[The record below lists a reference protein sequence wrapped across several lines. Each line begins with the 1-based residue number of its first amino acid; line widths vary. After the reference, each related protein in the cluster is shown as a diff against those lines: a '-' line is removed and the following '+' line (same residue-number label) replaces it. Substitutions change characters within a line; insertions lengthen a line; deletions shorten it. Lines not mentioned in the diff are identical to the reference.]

1 MAKFFFFL
9 HLTNHVCLFVCVTY
23 AVLPNVESQETT
35 CISWFA
41 TSTLWGPRDLTQLLG
56 LGSNHLHPLSHL
68 PVLHPLSHLPV
79 LDLSPSTWM
88 FICLMNEC
96 FSQSQETAA
105 HLTSDWASLDR
116 QVWER
121 LLWLTVAVLT
131 CLLASLPLTASLPEP

>member
-1 MAKFFFFL
+1 MFIC
-9 HLTNHVCLFVCVTY
+9 VCHICRPAQCGKSRDNLYQLVCY
-23 AVLPNVESQETT
+23 FHAV
-35 CISWFA
+35 
-41 TSTLWGPRDLTQLLG
+41 GTQ
-56 LGSNHLHPLSHL
+56 GSNSAPRAWQQSPPPSEPSPCPPPSEPSPCPGSFTFYLLST
-68 PVLHPLSHLPV
+68 SE
-79 LDLSPSTWM
+79 WM